1 MMKEKNNDY
10 VVINNSSNIDVKKMS
25 TSEENIIVLDYNKT
39 INDLYKSY
47 NLSKKEVYNQFKNDF
62 PRCYYIINNNIETNI
77 NTFINYFE
85 FSQYEYNIKP
95 YIILMLC
102 TQAIMGIALQLL
114 YNNLD
119 SKTNIYIGELK
130 KKTNLIFM
138 FVSSKESLYLK
149 ISKLLRI
156 FTVTKNNK
164 DVTLKKISINIFVSL
179 NEKDKIII
187 IYKILKK

>member
-1 MMKEKNNDY
+1 MKNRNEY
-10 VVINNSSNIDVKKMS
+10 VIINNAESLNVMKMNS
-25 TSEENIIVLDYNKT
+25 GEENIIVLDFDKT

-47 NLSKKEVYNQFKNDF
+47 NNSKKQVYSQFKNDF
-62 PRCYYIINNNIETNI
+62 PRCYYIINNNIEKNI

-85 FSQYEYNIKP
+85 FSLYEYNIKP

-114 YNNLD
+114 YKNVKPNSNL
-119 SKTNIYIGELK
+119 YIGELK

-138 FVSSKESLYLK
+138 FFSTKESLYLK
-149 ISKLLRI
+149 ISKILRI

-164 DVTLKKISINIFVSL
+164 DITLKKISINIFVSL

>member
-1 MMKEKNNDY
+1 MKNLNEY
-10 VVINNSSNIDVKKMS
+10 VIINNTKSLNVMKMNS
-25 TSEENIIVLDYNKT
+25 GEENIIVLDFDKT

-47 NLSKKEVYNQFKNDF
+47 NNSKKQVYSQFKNDF
-62 PRCYYIINNNIETNI
+62 PRCYYIINNNIEKNI

-85 FSQYEYNIKP
+85 FSLYEYNIKP

-114 YNNLD
+114 YKNVEPNSNL
-119 SKTNIYIGELK
+119 YIGELK

-138 FVSSKESLYLK
+138 FFSTKESLYLK
-149 ISKLLRI
+149 ISKILRI
-156 FTVTKNNK
+156 FTVTKKNK
-164 DVTLKKISINIFVSL
+164 DITLKNISINIFISL